1 MAQECI
7 TDGEIHWGSHIVYFG
22 TAVAEEF
29 PVVKKVHGMA
39 SSSIFKLNFIH
50 ESHSYNTDV

>member
-7 TDGEIHWGSHIVYFG
+7 TDGEIHIVYFG

-29 PVVKKVHGMA
+29 SVVKKVHGMA